1 MPKKKRSMASST
13 GWLQKGRNNMEPIF
27 QTVKAFCA
35 TSGLSVKKIREGCKA
50 GTIPHIR
57 VGEGENARF
66 MVNVPLYLEQL
77 NKESL
82 RHE

>member
-1 MPKKKRSMASST
+1 MAKQFYSIKEEAIIT
-13 GWLQKGRNNMEPIF
+13 
-27 QTVKAFCA
+27 
-35 TSGLSVKKIREGCKA
+35 GLSIKLLRKGCKA

-66 MVNVPLYLEQL
+66 MINHELFAEQL
-77 NKESL
+77 KKESL